1 MAERNPNDRRLSA
14 APGIVF
20 AFLLASCA
28 VTLQSQ
34 STSSAA
40 QVPPAPM
47 ESPANVYKE
56 LMQPLDQV
64 RSSLDNWSPAEL
76 AALAAGIKRAQQYCE
91 QVAPGSV
98 GGDDLYQLA
107 RICTFGQ
114 QWNAADAAASA
125 YIKSAAQPYQPR
137 AYAIRVNALLNLKD
151 MTMAIEVARSMLRSV
166 PYDATVDQSMAYLI
180 HYLAMSLDDGAL
192 PLARERQPFLLTA
205 IRSGGDLQEQPGN
218 LSNGASIGTGIG
230 TAALY
235 DEGLELAYLE
245 QYAGR
250 RNDAEQARAA
260 LDAALA
266 KVPAEKIDNRAEVE
280 RARAQYALLGEKL
293 PAIHILP
300 YAAPGYPRPRI
311 NPDYGAA
318 TVLLLFP
325 EWCAQCRKM
334 MQPLNDFLGRDNA
347 AGIHAY
353 GVLAL
358 DAEETATD
366 PFQGDR
372 VGDRFKDLL
381 HTPTLTTPSATLE
394 SFGAVTFPFVVIT
407 DGAGRIRFLGAV
419 AQNAFDA
426 GGFVE
431 QVVERNLHGTASKGT
446 PSASH

>member
-1 MAERNPNDRRLSA
+1 VAERNHNDRRLSA
-14 APGIVF
+14 APGFVF
-20 AFLLASCA
+20 MFLLAWCA

-34 STSSAA
+34 SVPSAA
-40 QVPPAPM
+40 QAPPAPTM

-76 AALAAGIKRAQQYCE
+76 AALAAGIKRAQQYCG
-91 QVAPGSV
+91 QIAPASV

-125 YIKSAAQPYQPR
+125 YIGSANEKSAAQPYQAL

-151 MTMAIEVARSMLRSV
+151 TTMAIEVARSMLHSV

-180 HYLAMSLDDGAL
+180 HYLAMSLDDGVL

-205 IRSGGDLQEQPGN
+205 LESGSALQEQSGET
-218 LSNGASIGTGIG
+218 SNGASIGTGIG

-250 RNDAEQARAA
+250 RNEAEQARAA

-266 KVPAEKIDNRAEVE
+266 KVPADKIDNRAEIE
-280 RARAQYALLGEKL
+280 RARAQYALLGETL
-293 PAIHILP
+293 PPIHILP
-300 YAAPGYPRPRI
+300 YATPGYPRPRI
-311 NPDYGAA
+311 NPEYGTA

-334 MQPLNDFLGRDNA
+334 MQPLNSFLSRNNA
-347 AGIHAY
+347 AGIHTY

-358 DAEETATD
+358 DADETATD

-372 VGDRFKDLL
+372 LKDLL
-381 HTPTLTTPSATLE
+381 HTPTLTTPSTTLE

-431 QVVERNLHGTASKGT
+431 QVIERHVHGTQAR
-446 PSASH
+446 ARHR

>member
-1 MAERNPNDRRLSA
+1 MAERNRNDRRLSA
-14 APGIVF
+14 APGFVF
-20 AFLLASCA
+20 IFLMAWCA

-34 STSSAA
+34 SAPSTA

-76 AALAAGIKRAQQYCE
+76 AALAAGIKRAQQYCG

-125 YIKSAAQPYQPR
+125 YIGSANEKSAAQPYQAL

-151 MTMAIEVARSMLRSV
+151 TTMAIEVARSMLHSV

-180 HYLAMSLDDGAL
+180 HYLAMSLDDGVL
-192 PLARERQPFLLTA
+192 SLARERQPFLLTA
-205 IRSGGDLQEQPGN
+205 LGSGSALREQPGDV
-218 LSNGASIGTGIG
+218 SIGTAIG
-230 TAALY
+230 SAALY
-235 DEGLELAYLE
+235 DEGLALAYLE

-250 RNDAEQARAA
+250 RNEAEQARAA

-266 KVPAEKIDNRAEVE
+266 KVPAEKIDNRAEIE

-293 PAIHILP
+293 PPIPLLR
-300 YAAPGYPRPRI
+300 YAAPGNPRLRI
-311 NPDYGAA
+311 NPDYGSA
-318 TVLLLFP
+318 TVLLMFS
-325 EWCAQCRKM
+325 EWCAQCWKM
-334 MQPLNDFLGRDNA
+334 MQPLSAFLIRNMTEK
-347 AGIHAY
+347 IHAY
-353 GVLAL
+353 GLLAL
-358 DAEETATD
+358 DADETTAD
-366 PFQGDR
+366 PFTD
-372 VGDRFKDLL
+372 DRFKDLL
-381 HTPTLTTPSATLE
+381 HTPTLTTPSATLG
-394 SFGAVTFPFVVIT
+394 SFGAATFPFVVIT

-431 QVVERNLHGTASKGT
+431 QVIERNLHGTASKGT

>member
-1 MAERNPNDRRLSA
+1 
-14 APGIVF
+14 
-20 AFLLASCA
+20 
-28 VTLQSQ
+28 
-34 STSSAA
+34 
-40 QVPPAPM
+40 M

-76 AALAAGIKRAQQYCE
+76 AALAAGIKRAQEYCG
-91 QVAPGSV
+91 QVAPASV

-125 YIKSAAQPYQPR
+125 YIRSANEKGAAQPYQAL

-151 MTMAIEVARSMLRSV
+151 TTMAIEVARSMLHSV

-180 HYLAMSLDDGAL
+180 HYLAMSLDDDVL
-192 PLARERQPFLLTA
+192 PLARERQPFLLIA
-205 IRSGGDLQEQPGN
+205 LGSGSALREQQGDL
-218 LSNGASIGTGIG
+218 STGTSIG

-245 QYAGR
+245 RYAGR
-250 RNDAEQARAA
+250 QNEAEQARAA

-266 KVPAEKIDNRAEVE
+266 KVPAEKIDNRAEIE

-293 PAIHILP
+293 PPIHILP
-300 YAAPGYPRPRI
+300 YTSPGYPRPRI

-325 EWCAQCRKM
+325 EWCTQCRRM
-334 MQPLNDFLGRDNA
+334 MQPLNEFLSRNNA
-347 AGIHAY
+347 AGIHTY

-358 DAEETATD
+358 DADETATD
-366 PFQGDR
+366 PFRSDS
-372 VGDRFKDLL
+372 FKDLL

-431 QVVERNLHGTASKGT
+431 QVIEKNLHGTASKGT
-446 PSASH
+446 PSARH